1 MVITTEMTHFRYFDH
16 QSRISGAGVKAS
28 FILFRL
34 PSVEGDV
41 DDSHNFEVEAF
52 AFNVVAGEGS
62 DCVEEEAIGRE
73 VLSGFR
79 PRESRKVSTAI
90 CDLGLGI
97 AFLSLISCLSEKTSP
112 SLDALLPSYGG
123 NCSPDHSPYAYP

>member
-1 MVITTEMTHFRYFDH
+1 MTIEMTHFRYFDH
-16 QSRISGAGVKAS
+16 QSRISGAGVNAS
-28 FILFRL
+28 LILFRF
-34 PSVEGDV
+34 PSFVGVV

-62 DCVEEEAIGRE
+62 DCVDVDAIGRD
-73 VLSGFR
+73 VSRGFKA
-79 PRESRKVSTAI
+79 REFRKVSTAI

-97 AFLSLISCLSEKTSP
+97 ALLSLISCLSENTSP